1 LAARLVEAND
11 QEREALLRENSAHL
25 NLHLAHLLK
34 DICLDGWSSDPARAL
49 AAADSLVQLSK
60 QNPNPEIA
68 ALTDWGLGL
77 ANLIRG
83 EMEATIESLD
93 TSSAKFRQL
102 DLVQLSAATQVS
114 KLIALAML
122 GRYEE
127 AIECGLKAREVFIQN
142 GDSLT
147 LGKIE
152 HNLGNI
158 YFRRDQYREAEEFQR
173 LAMTHF
179 AEAGDEIQ
187 LAKIENSLAL
197 TLSQQH
203 KTKAA
208 EALYESALERANELD
223 LKSTQAEIESSIG
236 TLALYQGY
244 YDRALDYLERS
255 RRKYAELNLPHVLA
269 MTEQEI
275 ADAYLELNLL
285 PEAEAIYE
293 RVERQFSMLGMNAEQ
308 ARALAYHGRAKIGR
322 HHFDQAQKLLSD
334 AREVY
339 VKEQNEVGAAL
350 VELTEAQLSLA
361 NADFIS
367 AQAVAQHAESILALA
382 GNSRRVVFAQ
392 WLQGEA
398 ARCDTRLA
406 EASDLLN
413 SALAHAQSTEQPDI
427 VARCL
432 ASLGLV
438 SVDQK
443 RLDEAEK
450 FFKSAIEV
458 IEKLRSPLPG
468 EEFRTA
474 FFSGQLL
481 PYLELAKLGLK
492 DQRLV
497 ESFGYVEKARS
508 RSLVDELGGRQIN
521 DETHDE
527 FEVGLLKAINE
538 KRHELTY
545 FYNQLNNPTTG
556 RSLEDVTQLQDE
568 ARAREGSIAE
578 LSRQLLHSRKQKGSE
593 LEAFDLNALQTRLG
607 TRRALVEYVAF
618 GDELVAYV
626 VTEAGIEV
634 FRELGSVE
642 EISGEVAK
650 FRFQIDSL
658 RFGSAAIRRHLPVLT
673 GRVQKQLQRL
683 YNLLIRPLIKVIRN
697 RDLIIVPA
705 GHLNYL
711 PFQALHDGERYLIE
725 SCAISLAPSATVLL
739 KCLTRQR
746 READSAVL
754 VGVPD
759 EQTQKI
765 AHEIEALQKV
775 FRHSIVLTNEN
786 ATIAALKNSVAD
798 VDVVHLACH
807 AQFRADNPRF
817 SSLKLADD
825 WLSVDDAYN
834 LKLNC
839 SLVTLSACETGVNS
853 VAAGEELIGLARGFL
868 SAGTPSILLSL
879 WTVDDEA
886 TSEFMVDFYS
896 ELKTAES
903 VADALQ
909 KAQSRQLSQK
919 PHPFFW
925 SPFVLVG
932 RW

>member
-1 LAARLVEAND
+1 MAARLVEVSD
-11 QEREALLRENSAHL
+11 QEREALLRESSACL
-25 NLHLAHLLK
+25 DPNLAHLLK
-34 DICLDGWSSDPARAL
+34 DICLNGWSSDPARAL
-49 AAADSLVQLSK
+49 AAAESLVELSK
-60 QNPNPEIA
+60 QNPDPEIA

-77 ANLIRG
+77 ASLIRG
-83 EMEATIESLD
+83 EMEAAIESLD
-93 TSSAKFRQL
+93 TSSAKFLEL

-127 AIECGLKAREVFIQN
+127 AIECGLKARAVFIQHA
-142 GDSLT
+142 DSLT

-173 LAMTHF
+173 LAMLHF
-179 AEAGDEIQ
+179 AEAADEIQ

-208 EALYESALERANELD
+208 EELYESALERAHNLD

-293 RVERQFSMLGMNAEQ
+293 RVEKQFSTLGMNAEQ
-308 ARALAYHGRAKIGR
+308 ARALAYHGRAEIGR

-339 VKEQNEVGAAL
+339 IKEQNEVGAAL
-350 VELTEAQLSLA
+350 VELTEAQLLLA

-367 AQAVAQHAESILALA
+367 AQAVAHHAESVLSLA

-392 WLQGEA
+392 WLKGEA
-398 ARCDTRLA
+398 ARCDDRLA

-413 SALAHAQSTEQPDI
+413 YALAHAQTTEQPDI

-432 ASLGLV
+432 TSLGLV
-438 SVDQK
+438 SIDQK
-443 RLDEAEK
+443 QPNEAEK

-458 IEKLRSPLPG
+458 IEKLRAPLPG

-481 PYLELAKLGLK
+481 PYLELAKLALNNN
-492 DQRLV
+492 QLA

-508 RSLVDELGGRQIN
+508 RSLVDELGGRLVN
-521 DETHDE
+521 DETHDD
-527 FEVGLLKAINE
+527 FEVGLLQTIDE

-545 FYNQLNNPTTG
+545 FYNQINNPTIG
-556 RSLEDVTQLQDE
+556 RNPEDVTKLQDE
-568 ARAREGSIAE
+568 ARARESSIAE
-578 LSRQLLHSRKQKGSE
+578 LSRQLQHSRKQKGSE
-593 LEAFDLNALQTRLG
+593 YEAFDLHALQTQLSPHK
-607 TRRALVEYVAF
+607 ALVEYVAF

-626 VTEAGIEV
+626 VTDSNIEI

-642 EISGEVAK
+642 DISGEVAK

-673 GRVQKQLQRL
+673 ARVQKQLQGL
-683 YNLLIRPLIKVIRN
+683 YNLLIRPLIEVIQD

-711 PFQALHDGERYLIE
+711 PFQALHDGEHYLVE
-725 SCAISLAPSATVLL
+725 QCSISLAPSATVLW
-739 KCLTRQR
+739 KCLTRR
-746 READSAVL
+746 RRRVNSALL

-759 EQTQKI
+759 ERTQKI
-765 AHEIEALQKV
+765 AQEIEALRKV
-775 FRHSIVLTNEN
+775 FPHSTVLTNQD
-786 ATIAALKNSVAD
+786 ATIAALKNNVAD

-834 LKLNC
+834 LNLNC

-886 TSEFMVDFYS
+886 TSEFMVEFYS
-896 ELKTAES
+896 ELKQTDS
-903 VADALQ
+903 VAEALRQ
-909 KAQSRQLSQK
+909 AQVRQLKSK